1 MRSRIVLPL
10 AIASAV
16 IAGCAEDELDS
27 DEEARLAYLGLDG
40 SIGKSLTLGFAGF
53 NAATSANI
61 APQTAAGDVAGT
73 LTITGQVDQGAS
85 NNKGMRLRVG
95 MVAYDDGPF
104 PVGEDD
110 ETIAIQYDTAAAV
123 EVQPALTLQL
133 RDLPAGTFTGTLVGT
148 YLLDGA
154 IDGEVVLD
162 LTMSGN
168 LQAVGAGTERMPG
181 STQVTGTATSGDGV
195 YAVTLTL

>member
-1 MRSRIVLPL
+1 MRPQLVLAP
-10 AIASAV
+10 AIAAV
-16 IAGCAEDELDS
+16 LAAGCAEDELDS
-27 DEEARLAYLGLDG
+27 DEEARRAYLGLDG

-61 APQTAAGDVAGT
+61 APQTGAGDVAGT
-73 LTITGQVDQGAS
+73 LTISGQVDQGAS
-85 NNKGMRLRVG
+85 NNKGMRLRIG
-95 MVAYDDGPF
+95 MIGYDDGPV

-110 ETIAIQYDTAAAV
+110 ETITIRYDTAAAADQ
-123 EVQPALTLQL
+123 QPALTLQL
-133 RDLPAGTFTGTLVGT
+133 RDLPSGTFTGTLVGA

-181 STQVTGTATSGDGV
+181 STQITGTATSGDGV

>member
-1 MRSRIVLPL
+1 MRPRIALSLAAVAVL
-10 AIASAV
+10 AV
-16 IAGCAEDELDS
+16 GCSEEGLDS
-27 DEEARLAYLGLDG
+27 DEEARRAYLGLDG
-40 SIGKSLTLGFAGF
+40 SIGKALTLGFAGF

-61 APQTAAGDVAGT
+61 EPQVGAGEVAGT

-95 MVAYDDGPF
+95 MLAYDDGPF

-110 ETIAIQYDTAAAV
+110 ETITIQYDTAATADL
-123 EVQPALTLQL
+123 QPALTLQL
-133 RDLPAGTFTGTLVGT
+133 RDIPTGTFTGTLVGT

-162 LTMSGN
+162 LTMSGI

-195 YAVTLTL
+195 YDVALTL